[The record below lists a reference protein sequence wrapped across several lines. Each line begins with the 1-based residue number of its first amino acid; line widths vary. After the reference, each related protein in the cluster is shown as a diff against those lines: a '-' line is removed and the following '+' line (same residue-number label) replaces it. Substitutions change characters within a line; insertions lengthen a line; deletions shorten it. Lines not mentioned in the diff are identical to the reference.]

1 MAFQLL
7 NRKTLELINENKP
20 KMKTRIFIAVAALA
34 TISISCDSTKKVTRV
49 DEKEQIDLSGRW
61 NDVDSRLVAQEMVSD
76 GLNRPWLQDFV
87 ESHGK
92 KPAIIVGLVKNR
104 SSEHIATETFIN
116 DIEREFINSGKV
128 RLVQGGEFREELRAE
143 KADQQNNASLETVKR
158 FGRELGADFIMQGS
172 VNSITDA
179 NTREKV
185 VYYQVDMELTNI
197 ETNEK
202 VWVGSKKIKKVVQ

>member
-1 MAFQLL
+1 
-7 NRKTLELINENKP
+7 
-20 KMKTRIFIAVAALA
+20 MKIRIIAAALVVAGVAA
-34 TISISCDSTKKVTRV
+34 SCNTNKTVTRV
-49 DEKEQIDLSGRW
+49 DEREQIDLSGRW
-61 NDVDSRLVAQEMVSD
+61 NDVDSRLVAAEMVND
-76 GLNRPWLQDFV
+76 GLSRVWLQDFV
-87 ESHGK
+87 EAEGR
-92 KPAIIVGLVKNR
+92 KPAIIVGLVRNR

-116 DIEREFINSGKV
+116 DIEREYINSGKV

-179 NTREKV
+179 NTKTKV

-202 VWVGSKKIKKVVQ
+202 VWIGSKKIKKVVE

>member
-1 MAFQLL
+1 MKIRIIAAAFVLAG
-7 NRKTLELINENKP
+7 
-20 KMKTRIFIAVAALA
+20 IAV
-34 TISISCDSTKKVTRV
+34 SCDTSKTVTRV
-49 DEKEQIDLSGRW
+49 DEREQIDLSGRW
-61 NDVDSRLVAQEMVSD
+61 NDVDSRLVAAEMVND
-76 GLNRPWLQDFV
+76 GLSRAWLQDFV
-87 ESHGK
+87 EAEGR
-92 KPAIIVGLVKNR
+92 KPAIIVGLVRNR

-116 DIEREFINSGKV
+116 DIEREYINSGKV

-179 NTREKV
+179 NTKTKV

-202 VWVGSKKIKKVVQ
+202 VWIGSKKIKKVVE

>member
-1 MAFQLL
+1 MKIKVIAAAIATMA
-7 NRKTLELINENKP
+7 LI
-20 KMKTRIFIAVAALA
+20 A
-34 TISISCDSTKKVTRV
+34 SCDTSKRVTRV
-49 DEKEQIDLSGRW
+49 DETEQIDLSGRW
-61 NDVDSRLVAQEMVSD
+61 NDVDSRLVAAEMVND
-76 GLNRPWLQDFV
+76 GLSRPWLQDFV
-87 ESHGK
+87 QEEGK

-158 FGRELGADFIMQGS
+158 FGRELGADFILQGS
-172 VNSITDA
+172 VNSITDS
-179 NTREKV
+179 NSKTKV

-202 VWVGSKKIKKVVQ
+202 VWIGSKKIKKVID

>member
-1 MAFQLL
+1 MKIKVIAAAIAAMA
-7 NRKTLELINENKP
+7 LI
-20 KMKTRIFIAVAALA
+20 A
-34 TISISCDSTKKVTRV
+34 SCDTSKRVTRV
-49 DEKEQIDLSGRW
+49 DETEQIDLSGRW
-61 NDVDSRLVAQEMVSD
+61 NDVDSRLVAAEMVND
-76 GLNRPWLQDFV
+76 GLSRPWLQDFV
-87 ESHGK
+87 QEEGK

-158 FGRELGADFIMQGS
+158 FGRELGADFILQGS
-172 VNSITDA
+172 VNSITDS
-179 NTREKV
+179 NSKTKV

-202 VWVGSKKIKKVVQ
+202 VWIGSKKIKKVID

>member
-1 MAFQLL
+1 
-7 NRKTLELINENKP
+7 
-20 KMKTRIFIAVAALA
+20 MKIRIIAAAIVVGGFA
-34 TISISCDSTKKVTRV
+34 ASCDTSKTVTRV

-61 NDVDSRLVAQEMVSD
+61 NDVDSRLVAAEMVND
-76 GLNRPWLQDFV
+76 GLSRVWLQDFV
-87 ESHGK
+87 EAEGR
-92 KPAIIVGLVKNR
+92 KPAIIVGLVRNR

-116 DIEREFINSGKV
+116 DIEREYINSGKV

-179 NTREKV
+179 NTKTKV

-202 VWVGSKKIKKVVQ
+202 VWIGSKKIKKVVE

>member
-1 MAFQLL
+1 
-7 NRKTLELINENKP
+7 
-20 KMKTRIFIAVAALA
+20 MKTRLFMAAAALA
-34 TISISCDSTKKVTRV
+34 AISVSCDSTKKVTRV

-61 NDVDSRLVAQEMVSD
+61 NDVDSRLVAQEMVTD
-76 GLNRPWLQDFV
+76 GLNRPWLQNFV
-87 ESHGK
+87 QEEGK
-92 KPAIIVGLVKNR
+92 KPAIIVGLVRNR

-158 FGRELGADFIMQGS
+158 FGRELGADYIMQGS
-172 VNSITDA
+172 VNSITDQDGR
-179 NTREKV
+179 TKV
-185 VYYQVDMELTNI
+185 VFYQVDMELTNI

-202 VWVGSKKIKKVVQ
+202 VWVGSKKIKKVIQ

>member
-1 MAFQLL
+1 
-7 NRKTLELINENKP
+7 
-20 KMKTRIFIAVAALA
+20 MKLRIVAAAVAFAA
-34 TISISCDSTKKVTRV
+34 FTTSCDTTKRVTRV
-49 DEKEQIDLSGRW
+49 DETEQIDLSGRW
-61 NDVDSRLVAQEMVSD
+61 NDVDSRLVAAEMVSD
-76 GLNRPWLQDFV
+76 GLMRPWLQDFV
-87 ESHGK
+87 EANGK

-116 DIEREFINSGKV
+116 DIEREFINSGRV
-128 RLVQGGEFREELRAE
+128 RLVQGGEFREEMRAE

-202 VWVGSKKIKKVVQ
+202 VWIGSKKIKKVID

>member
-1 MAFQLL
+1 
-7 NRKTLELINENKP
+7 
-20 KMKTRIFIAVAALA
+20 MKIRIIAAALVIAGVAA
-34 TISISCDSTKKVTRV
+34 SCDTSKSVTRV
-49 DEKEQIDLSGRW
+49 DEREQIDLSGRW
-61 NDVDSRLVAQEMVSD
+61 NDVDSRLVAAEMVND
-76 GLNRPWLQDFV
+76 GLTRAWLQDFV
-87 ESHGK
+87 EAEGR
-92 KPAIIVGLVKNR
+92 KPAIIVGLVRNR

-116 DIEREFINSGKV
+116 DIEREYINSGKV

-179 NTREKV
+179 NSKTKV
-185 VYYQVDMELTNI
+185 VFYQVDMELTNI

-202 VWVGSKKIKKVVQ
+202 VWVGSKKIKKVVE

>member
-1 MAFQLL
+1 
-7 NRKTLELINENKP
+7 
-20 KMKTRIFIAVAALA
+20 MKIRIIAAALVLAGVAA
-34 TISISCDSTKKVTRV
+34 SCDTNKSVTRV
-49 DEKEQIDLSGRW
+49 DEREQIDLSGRW
-61 NDVDSRLVAQEMVSD
+61 NDVDSRLVAAEMVND
-76 GLNRPWLQDFV
+76 GLTRVWLQDFV
-87 ESHGK
+87 EAEGR
-92 KPAIIVGLVKNR
+92 KPAIIVGLVRNR

-116 DIEREFINSGKV
+116 DIEREYINSGKV

-179 NTREKV
+179 NSKTKV
-185 VYYQVDMELTNI
+185 VFYQVDMELTNI

-202 VWVGSKKIKKVVQ
+202 VWVGSKKIKKVVE